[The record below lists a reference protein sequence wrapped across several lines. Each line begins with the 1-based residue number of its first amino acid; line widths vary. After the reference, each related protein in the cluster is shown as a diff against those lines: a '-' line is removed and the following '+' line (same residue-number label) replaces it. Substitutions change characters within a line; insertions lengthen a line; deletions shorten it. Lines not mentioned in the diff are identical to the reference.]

1 MAKMEIIKRNS
12 KEILNIDLS
21 GLSEKEM
28 ENSVDST
35 IDAVIKQGSRNPML
49 VLIDVTG
56 TKIGSGV
63 VSILKNR
70 AEDVLTSLE
79 TVAVV
84 GLGGMK
90 KMLLEMAA
98 PALPFR
104 IKTLKDPESAIRWL
118 TD

>member
-1 MAKMEIIKRNS
+1 MVKIEIIKHNN

-21 GLSEKEM
+21 GLSENEI
-28 ENSVDST
+28 ENSIDSI
-35 IDAVIKQGSRNPML
+35 IDTVIQKGNGNPLL
-49 VLIDVTG
+49 VFIDVTG

-79 TVAVV
+79 AVAVV
-84 GLGGMK
+84 GVGGMK
-90 KMLLEMAA
+90 KMLLEMVA
-98 PALPFR
+98 PSLPFR